1 MSNFLTDGRL
11 ALLAALESD
20 LAISAAVRTFF
31 RFGPGLGVR
40 FNLEPSACPALCVT
54 PEGAAQSLV
63 ANVEK
68 EVAQM
73 LCVQVA
79 VDGQDLEPCEE
90 LTALVLA
97 RLSACDETCLGLAS
111 QGLTA
116 VRAGAVRWSALPGRT
131 AARVIWTAS
140 VETELRWRLL

>member
-11 ALLAALESD
+11 ALLGALESD
-20 LAISAAVRTFF
+20 PGIGARVRTFF

-40 FNLEPSACPALCVT
+40 FDLEPSACPALCVT
-54 PEGAAQSLV
+54 PDGATQSLV

-73 LCVQVA
+73 LCIQVA

-90 LTALVLA
+90 LTALVLT
-97 RLSACDETCLGLAS
+97 RVSACDETCLGLAS

-116 VRAGAVRWSALPGRT
+116 VRAGSLRWSSLPGRT
-131 AARVIWTAS
+131 AARMIWTAH